1 MIYIGTDNGI
11 YRWFPGASWPIFHG
25 LQERAVLDLVSPGGG
40 VMVAVDGQGRIWETI
55 DNGQE
60 WREVSP
66 PEDSDRPTALA
77 LVDTPASLVLASR
90 PLALHRRGIGPD
102 PAEVKPNA
110 LDLADRQVS
119 AMIELAARLARR
131 RRQGTEGGLAV
142 AEPPVGRIDTMGW
155 VTLGQPAAAPEGVEP
170 RIRRI
175 EAGPNAWFAAVVGAG
190 LWRSTD
196 AGSTWQECPGLPT
209 EVYAIRISQGLV
221 ALATSDG
228 CWMSSNDGETWEDHS
243 GGLDACRHVRAIE
256 IRPGNPNVLLAGAA
270 PDAPGQGPAAPRGGL
285 GFALFESKDGGKT
298 WTRVTRGFPEA
309 LEFDTIADIRYEPTN
324 PEYAVIA
331 LSSGELWNTRS
342 DGLWWEPLARQINS
356 ARVLC
361 ASE

>member
-11 YRWFPGASWPIFHG
+11 YRWFPGAGWPIFHS
-25 LQERAVLDLVSPGGG
+25 LQECAVLDLASPGGG
-40 VMVAVDGQGRIWETI
+40 VMVAVDGGGRIWETI
-55 DNGQE
+55 DNGQD

-66 PEDSDRPTALA
+66 PEGADRPTALA
-77 LVDTPASLVLASR
+77 LVDTPASLVLATR
-90 PLALHRRGIGPD
+90 PLALHRRAIGPD

-110 LDLADRQVS
+110 LDLAGQQVA
-119 AMIELAARLARR
+119 AMIELAARLTRR
-131 RRQGTEGGLAV
+131 GQGTEGALAV
-142 AEPPVGRIDTMGW
+142 AERPAGQTDPMAWTA
-155 VTLGQPAAAPEGVEP
+155 LGQPTAAPEGVAP

-175 EAGPNAWFAAVVGAG
+175 EIGLNSWFAAVVGAG

-209 EVYAIRISQGLV
+209 EVYAIRISQGVV

-228 CWMSSNDGETWEDHS
+228 CWISLDDGETWEDRS
-243 GGLDACRHVRAIE
+243 GGLEACRHVRALDIK
-256 IRPGNPNVLLAGAA
+256 PGNPKILLAGTA
-270 PDAPGQGPAAPRGGL
+270 PDALGQGAAASRTGL
-285 GFALFESKDGGKT
+285 GFALYESKDGGKT
-298 WTRVTRGFPEA
+298 WTHVTRGFPEA
-309 LEFDTIADIRYEPTN
+309 LEFDTIADIRYEPSH

-331 LSSGELWNTRS
+331 LSSGELWSTRS

-361 ASE
+361 AAE